1 MAITHD
7 SLGALPPGRQMRIGF
22 LLIDGFAL
30 MSYAAAVEPFRAA
43 NLLAGG
49 TPPYL
54 IRHIP
59 ARGAVATSSGG
70 AEVPGSA
77 VAGRD
82 LAFDLVLVVAG
93 GDPFA
98 FADPHVLG
106 WLRQLDRR
114 GVALGGV
121 SGGPAVLA
129 RAGLMAGRRMT
140 LHWEH
145 IAAMAERDPGLMLER
160 TLYVMDRDRLTCAGG
175 AAALDMMHMLITLHR
190 GGAFARQVSDWFL
203 HTEVR
208 AAGGPQRSG
217 LIERYGSTN
226 PVVLAAI
233 EAMETHIADPLSLGQ
248 LAHVAGVGPRQL
260 VRLFGQELGQSPMVF
275 CRSLRLEKARA
286 LVTGAPLSLTEVA
299 QATGFATSAHFSRS
313 FAETFGLPPSRMRR
327 REVPRANG
335 PAGSRAGQ
343 G

>member
-1 MAITHD
+1 MAITHN
-7 SLGALPPGRQMRIGF
+7 SLGVLPSGRQFRIGF

-43 NLLAGG
+43 NLLAEGVE
-49 TPPYL
+49 PYL
-54 IRHIP
+54 IQYIP
-59 ARGAVATSSGG
+59 ARGTVAISSGG
-70 AEVPGSA
+70 VEVPGST
-77 VAGRD
+77 VAGSD

-98 FADPHVLG
+98 FADPHVLA

-129 RAGLMAGRRMT
+129 RAELMAGRRMT

-145 IAAMAERDPGLMLER
+145 IPAMAERGPGLMLER

-190 GGAFARQVSDWFL
+190 GGAFARRVSDWFL

-208 AAGGPQRSG
+208 AGGGPQRAG
-217 LIERYGSTN
+217 LIERYGTTN
-226 PVVLAAI
+226 PAVLAAI
-233 EAMETHIADPLSLGQ
+233 EAMESHVADPLSLGQ
-248 LAHVAGVGPRQL
+248 LAHVVGVSARQIL
-260 VRLFGQELGQSPMVF
+260 RLFGRELGQSPMAF
-275 CRSLRLEKARA
+275 CSALRLEKARS
-286 LVTGAPLSLTEVA
+286 LVTGTPLSLTEVA

-313 FAETFGLPPSRMRR
+313 FAEQFGMAPSRLRR
-327 REVPRANG
+327 HEG
-335 PAGSRAGQ
+335 LG
-343 G
+343 